1 MTPKYQKVANE
12 LKKQIPVLL
21 REGARKLPGEIEL
34 AAMFDCSRQTVR
46 TALASLAAEG
56 VITKRHGSGSYITE
70 TTSSRSRE
78 IALLVPDRNEYIYPH
93 IIQDIKHTLSAK
105 GYTVTCYDTDGRFLT
120 ERKILTKLI
129 EDPPAGIIM
138 EAINNIIPCMNQ
150 AQLRQIDEAGIPLIY
165 LHNAYSF
172 PIGAVCI
179 GQDNFGGGYELV
191 KYLYSKGHR
200 NIAGIMRSDV
210 KSGIERYSGCVQ
222 ASLDLG
228 LDFQES
234 GYFWYAAESRKRL
247 LENDDTALKYYIQGL
262 LISNTAIICYND
274 EIAYRLIRVMQM
286 NNISVPGTMAIAS
299 FDNSYYCT
307 SGDIGITSLGHAPNN
322 IGKCAADAMLSL
334 IAGKR
339 TQSCYLPWSLNERAS
354 S

>member
-1 MTPKYQKVANE
+1 MTPKYQVLAGE
-12 LKKQIPVLL
+12 LKKQIPVML
-21 REGARKLPGEIEL
+21 REGMRKLPGENEL
-34 AAMFDCSRQTVR
+34 SKQYDCSRQTVR
-46 TALASLAAEG
+46 AALAALAAEG
-56 VITKRHGSGSYITE
+56 VIVKRHGSGSYITE
-70 TTSSRSRE
+70 SSALNSRE

-93 IIQDIKHTLSAK
+93 IIQDIRRALSAK
-105 GYTVTCYDTDGRFLT
+105 GYTLTCYDTDGRFLT
-120 ERKILTKLI
+120 ERSILSKLI

-150 AQLRQIDEAGIPLIY
+150 AQLRQIDNAGIPLIY

-172 PIGAVCI
+172 PVGAVCI
-179 GQDNFGGGYELV
+179 GQDNLGGGYELV

-234 GYFWYAAESRKRL
+234 SYFWYSAESRKRL

-274 EIAYRLIRVMQM
+274 EIAYRLIRVMQK
-286 NNISVPGTMAIAS
+286 NNISVPGTMAVAS

-307 SGDIGITSLGHAPNN
+307 AGDIGITSLGHAPNS
-322 IGKCAADAMLSL
+322 IGKCAAEAILSL
-334 IAGKR
+334 AAGKR
-339 TQSCYLPWSLNERAS
+339 ARSTDLPWTLNERAS